1 MKKIFRN
8 KKFLFALL
16 AVSSIGFVAGIPL
29 SDDKTIL
36 EQIIAAFPS
45 GEADKPKQQ
54 EAKKS
59 LDDVW
64 AEVEKL
70 AANNGEDS
78 LTLAG
83 KIRLYDNADEDGI
96 REQQNFLLQQAG
108 DDQWFRLDSFER
120 VQLGHNLLL
129 IDHLEKEIV
138 SQNSGQADSL
148 FTAYKMMDPQ
158 KLKEILIKDGTTA
171 EINQQEGY
179 KVLNIKPGTM
189 DAVNEYNI
197 FYDPSSYEIKKI
209 RMSYTSNPYQDYLE
223 NYKDPSPQKQEALQ
237 EPKVER
243 NTSDTVNVDDIEMNI
258 TEYVI
263 EFEITRKEKRC
274 AVNFLDN
281 DHYTINNSSEAIFKG
296 KWANYKKVE
305 Y

>member
-16 AVSSIGFVAGIPL
+16 AISSVAFIAGVPL
-29 SDDKTIL
+29 SDEKTVL
-36 EQIIAAFPS
+36 DQIIAAFPS
-45 GEADKPKQQ
+45 GEADEPKQQ

-64 AEVEKL
+64 AEIEKL
-70 AANNGEDS
+70 SANNGEDS
-78 LTLAG
+78 ITLAG
-83 KIRLYDNADEDGI
+83 KIRLYDNADDDGI

-120 VQLGHNLLL
+120 VQLGHHLLL
-129 IDHLEKEIV
+129 VDHLEKEIV
-138 SQNSGQADSL
+138 SQYSGQADSL
-148 FTAYKMMDPQ
+148 YTAFKMLDPQ
-158 KLKEILIKDGTTA
+158 KLKEVLIKDGTTA
-171 EINQQEGY
+171 EISQQGEY
-179 KVLNIKPGTM
+179 KILNIKPGTI

-209 RMSYTSNPYQDYLE
+209 RMSYTSSPYQDYME
-223 NYKDPSPQKQEALQ
+223 NYKDAVPQKQDSIQEAT
-237 EPKVER
+237 VEK
-243 NTSDTVNVDDIEMNI
+243 NTSDTVNVNDIEMNI

-274 AVNFLDN
+274 AVNFVDN
-281 DHYTINNSSEAIFKG
+281 DNYKINASSEAIFKG
-296 KWANYKKVE
+296 RWASYKKIQ